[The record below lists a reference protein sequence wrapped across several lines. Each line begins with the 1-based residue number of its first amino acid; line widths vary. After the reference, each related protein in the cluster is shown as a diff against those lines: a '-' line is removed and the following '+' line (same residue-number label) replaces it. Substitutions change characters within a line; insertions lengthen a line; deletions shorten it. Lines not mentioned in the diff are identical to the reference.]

1 MGNFNQNYRSGG
13 GRGGSRYGGRDSGG
27 RSFGGSRDLGRPAMH
42 RATCAQCGNDCEVPF
57 QPSGD
62 RPVYCS
68 NCFESRRNGD
78 GNSRGSDRRNFARPN
93 FEERRTQSSDRND
106 NRKTSGPDNSQIIE
120 QIQNLHAKLD
130 KIISVLEP
138 KAILPIVTHPI
149 VTIPKVEKKETV
161 KSKAVKKEVKKVVIK
176 PEDIQD
182 S

>member
-13 GRGGSRYGGRDSGG
+13 GRGGSRYGGRDSGV

-78 GNSRGSDRRNFARPN
+78 SNSRGSDRRNFSTRQA
-93 FEERRTQSSDRND
+93 
-106 NRKTSGPDNSQIIE
+106 SGPDNGQIME
-120 QIQNLHAKLD
+120 QIQSLHAKLD
-130 KIISVLEP
+130 KIISAFEP

-161 KSKAVKKEVKKVVIK
+161 KSKAAKKEVKKVVIK